1 MFCKEVQL
9 PSELPHTVQLQH
21 HFIAD
26 IMQTL
31 SMFSGAWDHNT
42 PL

>member
-1 MFCKEVQL
+1 MFCKDVQL
-9 PSELPHTVQLQH
+9 PPELPHTVQLQH

-31 SMFSGAWDHNT
+31 SMLSGAWDHNT